1 MKKIFLTL
9 ISFAGFFTAYSQTP
23 INDSTIMGASYL
35 NDVYYSLSN
44 GTVKAE
50 PNNNWDLAFRTGFAT
65 DGIRINSTGA
75 SGSAARTVKLYAYP
89 NSDTSGWNNFDTS
102 NYTTWTQLQ
111 NTDTSWDFGAFNIS
125 STGFPDFSWGVY
137 NMQSHVVT
145 GDSLYLLSISFQGM
159 TYLKKLWIKDKT
171 FGNYTF
177 TYANVDGSNENTY
190 TIKNSD
196 FTGVN
201 LMYFNILT
209 GTEVKREPATSSWD
223 MVWTRYDALLA
234 EENVYYPSTGIL
246 TNYGVEVAKA
256 AKIDVNTVNEQDY
269 SSAYTNS
276 IGAIGADWKYF
287 DMTSFRFMVEDS
299 TVYFVK
305 DKAGDIWKIQFTSFN
320 GATMGA
326 NGKTEFTKTK
336 LTSSGLSNQNINKND
351 LLVYPNPATQNL
363 FIVNTFKGVNNQ
375 VQIFDLN
382 GKLIVNQSVNT
393 NGFSALEFNISDLKS
408 GLYIVRVISD
418 NQVSDSK
425 FIKQ

>member
-1 MKKIFLTL
+1 
-9 ISFAGFFTAYSQTP
+9 
-23 INDSTIMGASYL
+23 
-35 NDVYYSLSN
+35 
-44 GTVKAE
+44 
-50 PNNNWDLAFRTGFAT
+50 
-65 DGIRINSTGA
+65 
-75 SGSAARTVKLYAYP
+75 
-89 NSDTSGWNNFDTS
+89 
-102 NYTTWTQLQ
+102 
-111 NTDTSWDFGAFNIS
+111 
-125 STGFPDFSWGVY
+125 
-137 NMQSHVVT
+137 
-145 GDSLYLLSISFQGM
+145 
-159 TYLKKLWIKDKT
+159 
-171 FGNYTF
+171 
-177 TYANVDGSNENTY
+177 
-190 TIKNSD
+190 
-196 FTGVN
+196 
-201 LMYFNILT
+201 
-209 GTEVKREPATSSWD
+209 
-223 MVWTRYDALLA
+223 
-234 EENVYYPSTGIL
+234 
-246 TNYGVEVAKA
+246 
-256 AKIDVNTVNEQDY
+256 
-269 SSAYTNS
+269 
-276 IGAIGADWKYF
+276 
-287 DMTSFRFMVEDS
+287 MVEDS